1 MTFNKWG
8 GHKKKSPGLEY
19 VNIVNPKDQEDAKAL
34 QHHVL
39 PQTKNFEV
47 KAAVNVPVGGG
58 ADAKAEGAAA
68 VAAADFPA
76 RGWCRHVSSQVC
88 QYDKVCTQPDNPNMK
103 KKPSR

>member
-1 MTFNKWG
+1 MWI
-8 GHKKKSPGLEY
+8 LWIQE
-19 VNIVNPKDQEDAKAL
+19 DQEDAKAL

-103 KKPSR
+103 KNKQII